1 MKKHVK
7 HKYHRKKEFRF
18 HEVKVINKSGK
29 AKSIRHPCFI
39 FLEKGNLFIYVQL
52 THSENVKDYV
62 VVKLRKNPNPNDERI
77 SYYIEKVMIDNKVN
91 FDKRLSNWEINID
104 DDSDIRE
111 LIKKR

>member
-1 MKKHVK
+1 M
-7 HKYHRKKEFRF
+7 
-18 HEVKVINKSGK
+18 
-29 AKSIRHPCFI
+29 
-39 FLEKGNLFIYVQL
+39 
-52 THSENVKDYV
+52 KDYV